1 MDVAAPNSSS
11 GNVVTSVVVGGP
23 SEKFQMIIGLGLKIS
38 LDLDRGG
45 GCH

>member
-23 SEKFQMIIGLGLKIS
+23 SEKIPDDNWFGLENL
-38 LDLDRGG
+38 LDRDG